1 MASAAQSVDFANP
14 GTLGLLYRAA
24 AVAAERCSADTP
36 RELHGTWAA
45 VVGGRCVT
53 LELRGTGTYVL
64 AGAEGGWACAAGQL
78 ELDDQPFAYRL
89 DGDRLLLRDRAGQTV
104 AWARRG

>member
-1 MASAAQSVDFANP
+1 MTSAAPSVDFVNP
-14 GTLGLLYRAA
+14 GTLELLHRAA
-24 AVAAERCSADTP
+24 AVAAERSAGDRP
-36 RELHGTWAA
+36 RELRGAWTAQ
-45 VVGGRCVT
+45 VGGRRVM
-53 LELRGTGTYVL
+53 LELRGSGTYAL

-78 ELDDQPFAYRL
+78 ELDGQPFAYRL